1 MMKKIILA
9 AIIIFPAAFAVAQTQ
24 AQVSTLQPMEIKIPA
39 MDKSPMDM
47 AYFPADY
54 PLLKTQNKATQPPI
68 ARVIYSRPQRD
79 NRVIFGELIEYNKV
93 WRLGANEATEIEFY
107 KDVTIAGKKLL
118 KGRYTLYAI
127 PTETKWTIIVNKDT
141 DTWGAFIY
149 DQKKDVM
156 RTDVAVKTVSTPVED
171 FSMEFTQRD
180 KGANLV
186 IAWENV
192 SVSLPIDIAATA
204 VATTTKKK

>member
-1 MMKKIILA
+1 MKKIVLA
-9 AIIIFPAAFAVAQTQ
+9 AIIIFPAAFATAQTQ

-156 RTDVAVKTVSTPVED
+156 RTDVPVKTVSTPVED
-171 FSMEFTQRD
+171 FSMEFTPRD

>member
-1 MMKKIILA
+1 MMKKIVLA

-127 PTETKWTIIVNKDT
+127 
-141 DTWGAFIY
+141 
-149 DQKKDVM
+149 
-156 RTDVAVKTVSTPVED
+156 
-171 FSMEFTQRD
+171 
-180 KGANLV
+180 
-186 IAWENV
+186 
-192 SVSLPIDIAATA
+192 
-204 VATTTKKK
+204 